1 MELLGG
7 AEALPEDILRILKWA
22 SLTFFWLGI
31 GFASSVSLKL
41 LCQETLREILVDSD
55 LIELNKMLAEGVL
68 LEKIIKHFFQVK
80 IWIQI

>member
-1 MELLGG
+1 MEEQRLCQKISFGFSSEPAWPSSDL
-7 AEALPEDILRILKWA
+7 ELDLQYHFLYHLK
-22 SLTFFWLGI
+22 
-31 GFASSVSLKL
+31 

-80 IWIQI
+80 I